1 MNRIRQER
9 IRAYIEDKN
18 IATIKELQ
26 KLFPQVSLMT
36 IHRDLDSL
44 ERQGVLVKHR
54 GGVKSVKHFGDV
66 EFNVRLKENNP
77 GKLLMAKKAMT
88 LLQPHSSVFLD
99 AGTSNLF
106 LAKNLPDIN
115 LNIITTS
122 PGIALELCRLRNP
135 VITLCGGALNRNN
148 LAVSGHRTAEMLES
162 INIDTAFIGV
172 SGCSV
177 DAGFTC
183 GTEGDSYVKKL
194 VIKKARTSVLMCGTE
209 KLKCLMPYTFAT
221 MADVD
226 YIVSDAP
233 LPESYIKAARGA
245 GVTLL

>member
-9 IRAYIEDKN
+9 IRNYVENKN

-26 KLFPQVSLMT
+26 KLLPDVSLMT
-36 IHRDLDSL
+36 IHRDLDNL
-44 ERQGVLVKHR
+44 EKQGVLAKYR
-54 GGVKSVKHFGDV
+54 GGVKSIKHFGDV

-106 LAKNLPDIN
+106 LARNLPDIN

-122 PGIALELCRLRNP
+122 PGIALELSRLTNP
-135 VITLCGGALNRNN
+135 IITLCGGSLNRNN
-148 LAVSGHRTAEMLES
+148 LAVSGHKTIEMLDG

-194 VIKKARTSVLMCGTE
+194 VIKKPRTSVLMCGTE
-209 KLKCLMPYTFAT
+209 KLKCLMPYTFASFS
-221 MADVD
+221 DVA
-226 YIVSDAP
+226 ST
-233 LPESYIKAARGA
+233 SS
-245 GVTLL
+245 

>member
-9 IRAYIEDKN
+9 IRNYVENKN

-26 KLFPQVSLMT
+26 RLLPDVSLMT
-36 IHRDLDSL
+36 IHRDLDNL
-44 ERQGVLVKHR
+44 ERQGVLAKYR
-54 GGVKSVKHFGDV
+54 GGVKSIKHFSDV

-77 GKLLMAKKAMT
+77 GKLLMAKKAMS

-106 LAKNLPDIN
+106 LARSLPDIN

-122 PGIALELCRLRNP
+122 PGIALELSRLTNP
-135 VITLCGGALNRNN
+135 IITLCGGALNRNN
-148 LAVSGHRTAEMLES
+148 LAVSGHKTIEMLES

-209 KLKCLMPYTFAT
+209 KLKCLMPYTFASF
-221 MADVD
+221 ADVD

-233 LPESYIKAARGA
+233 LPESYVKSAKDA
-245 GVTLL
+245 GVILL

>member
-9 IRAYIEDKN
+9 IRNYVESKN
-18 IATIKELQ
+18 VATIKELQ
-26 KLFPQVSLMT
+26 KLLPDVSLMT

-44 ERQGVLVKHR
+44 ERQGVLAKYR
-54 GGVKSVKHFGDV
+54 GGVKSIKHFEDV

-106 LAKNLPDIN
+106 LARNLPDIN
-115 LNIITTS
+115 LNIVTTS
-122 PGIALELCRLRNP
+122 PGIAMELARLHNP
-135 VITLCGGALNRNN
+135 VITLCGGSLSRNN
-148 LAVSGHRTAEMLES
+148 LAVSGYRTLEMLGD

-183 GTEGDSYVKKL
+183 GTEGDSLVKKL
-194 VIKKARTSVLMCGTE
+194 VIQKARTSVLMCGTE

-221 MADVD
+221 MEDVD
-226 YIVSDAP
+226 YIVSDSD
-233 LPESYIKAARGA
+233 LPESYIKLAAEK
-245 GVTLL
+245 GVSIL

>member
-1 MNRIRQER
+1 M
-9 IRAYIEDKN
+9 
-18 IATIKELQ
+18 
-26 KLFPQVSLMT
+26 
-36 IHRDLDSL
+36 
-44 ERQGVLVKHR
+44 
-54 GGVKSVKHFGDV
+54 

-77 GKLLMAKKAMT
+77 GKIQMAKKAMS

-106 LAKNLPDIN
+106 LAQNLPDIN

-122 PGIALELCRLRNP
+122 PGIALELSRLHNP
-135 VITLCGGALNRNN
+135 VITLCGGSLSRNN
-148 LAVSGHRTAEMLES
+148 LAVSGHKTIEMLES

-172 SGCSV
+172 SGCSL

-209 KLKCLMPYTFAT
+209 KLKCLMPYTFASFS
-221 MADVD
+221 DVD
-226 YIVSDAP
+226 YIVSDSD
-233 LPESYIKAARGA
+233 LPEAYVKKAKDS
-245 GVTLL
+245 GVIIL

>member
-9 IRAYIEDKN
+9 IRAYVENKN
-18 IATIKELQ
+18 VATIKELQ
-26 KLFPQVSLMT
+26 KLLPEVSLMT
-36 IHRDLDSL
+36 IHRDLDAL
-44 ERQGVLVKHR
+44 ERQGVLAKYR

-77 GKLLMAKKAMT
+77 GKLAMAKKAMS

-106 LAKNLPDIN
+106 LAQNLPDIN

-122 PGIALELCRLRNP
+122 PGIALELSRLHNP
-135 VITLCGGALNRNN
+135 VITLCGGSLSRNN
-148 LAVSGHRTAEMLES
+148 LAVSGHKTIEMLEG

-172 SGCSV
+172 SGCSL

-209 KLKCLMPYTFAT
+209 KLKCLMPYTFASFS
-221 MADVD
+221 DVD
-226 YIVSDAP
+226 YIVCDND
-233 LPESYIKAARGA
+233 LPENYVKAAKDA
-245 GVTLL
+245 GVIIL